1 MATTGETPG
10 AQNGPSAR
18 TNAVP
23 RHRRQSGTAL
33 DASAWSVQPFLAYA
47 RLLARYHRHRVV
59 QIERLGSLLR
69 QGRRVVLVG
78 NHVLDVTDALL
89 FTAAVLERYGR
100 IPRFIGHENFIFGLP
115 GLRGLAAQ
123 YGMIPSRHMQEAGA
137 ALRRDGLL
145 MLYPGSGSEAAR
157 RIYRAEPYR
166 LKWENRFG
174 FLRLALR
181 YDAEIV
187 FVAAVGIDEMY
198 YQSRFEMPPWLLRR
212 FSAERYRGSH
222 LQFGLLGPH
231 LLPTLLPL
239 PVQITHVV
247 SRPLD
252 LGDRAAARH
261 SRATLAALHGRIWEQ
276 CQSLLTRALAL
287 RARTA
292 PPLDRAVRA
301 GERMLQRFGI

>member
-1 MATTGETPG
+1 MH
-10 AQNGPSAR
+10 
-18 TNAVP
+18 VP
-23 RHRRQSGTAL
+23 RQKRPSGTAL
-33 DASAWSVQPFLAYA
+33 DAGAWSVRPFLAYA

-89 FTAAVLERYGR
+89 FTAALLELYGR

-115 GLRGLAAQ
+115 GLRGLAAR

-137 ALRRDGLL
+137 ALRHDGLL

-198 YQSRFEMPPWLLRR
+198 YQSRFEIPPWLLRR

-222 LQFGLLGPH
+222 LQFGLFGPH

-247 SRPLD
+247 SHPLD

-261 SRATLAALHGRIWEQ
+261 SRATLAALHGRIWEE
-276 CQSLLTRALAL
+276 CQALLTRALAR
-287 RARTA
+287 RARAA
-292 PPLDRAVRA
+292 PPLDRVVRA
-301 GERMLQRFGI
+301 GEQVLQRFGI